1 MAERPALYFD
11 FTSPYAYLACERIDD
26 LIPDAE
32 WRPFAYPI
40 VLRQRGRLEEV
51 LQRDPATILETVLP
65 RASARGLPPIAPPP
79 GWPFETW
86 SLTPLRAA
94 MHAEEHGRV
103 KEFSRAAFRKV
114 FVESRLLADLETIR
128 AVAEEAGL
136 DPDEAVEAV
145 ERPEIK
151 DRLKERTDEAFARGV
166 DGIPTVAV
174 GDQLFWGDDHL
185 EEAAAAARGH

>member
-1 MAERPALYFD
+1 
-11 FTSPYAYLACERIDD
+11 
-26 LIPDAE
+26 
-32 WRPFAYPI
+32 
-40 VLRQRGRLEEV
+40 
-51 LQRDPATILETVLP
+51 
-65 RASARGLPPIAPPP
+65 
-79 GWPFETW
+79 
-86 SLTPLRAA
+86 

-151 DRLKERTDEAFARGV
+151 DRLKERTEEAFARGV

-174 GDQLFWGDDHL
+174 GDELFWGDDHL

>member
-1 MAERPALYFD
+1 VATRPAFYFD
-11 FTSPYAYLACERIDD
+11 FTSPYAYLACERIGD
-26 LIPDAE
+26 LVPDAE

-40 VLRQRGRLEEV
+40 VLRRRGRLDEV
-51 LQRDPATILETVLP
+51 LQRDPATILETVSR

-79 GWPFETW
+79 GWPFENW

-94 MHAEEHGRV
+94 MHAEERGRV
-103 KEFSRAAFRKV
+103 EEFSRSAFRTV
-114 FVESRLLADLETIR
+114 FVKRRSLADLDTIR
-128 AVAEEAGL
+128 SVAEEAGL
-136 DPDEAVEAV
+136 DPDEVVDAV

-151 DRLKERTDEAFARGV
+151 DRLKERTEEAFARGV

-174 GDQLFWGDDHL
+174 GDELFWGDDHL